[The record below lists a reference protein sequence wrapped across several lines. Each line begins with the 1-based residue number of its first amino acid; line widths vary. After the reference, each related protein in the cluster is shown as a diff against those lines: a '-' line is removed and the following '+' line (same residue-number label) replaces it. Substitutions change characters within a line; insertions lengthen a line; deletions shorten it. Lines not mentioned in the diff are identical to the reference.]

1 MIDRMS
7 TEEMKTRLT
16 EYMVQDK
23 SLKAHIVAIE
33 VRRCERKN
41 AKCRYDVVLIDE
53 EGEEKKVKFN
63 DRYSRLIYVYTLM
76 QKEGYQRYK
85 LAANGRKVLG
95 RLYSMLYFKDST
107 KLLESIEKD
116 FDHFMSQ
123 AVAQSRK
130 AIRNVGIGGEELEI
144 GSPRT
149 LGRVAIPF
157 VANGGRVTIDESL
170 LMANANTNL

>member
-1 MIDRMS
+1 
-7 TEEMKTRLT
+7 
-16 EYMVQDK
+16 
-23 SLKAHIVAIE
+23 
-33 VRRCERKN
+33 
-41 AKCRYDVVLIDE
+41 
-53 EGEEKKVKFN
+53 
-63 DRYSRLIYVYTLM
+63 M
-76 QKEGYQRYK
+76 QANGYQRYK
-85 LAANGRKVLG
+85 LAANGHKVLG
-95 RLYSMLYFKDST
+95 RLYSILYFKDST
-107 KLLESIEKD
+107 MLLESIEKD

-149 LGRVAIPF
+149 FGRVVIPF